1 MEQGPRIARRS
12 VLALAAVTL
21 AAACSPGGKDVP
33 PIMKPVAPS
42 ASPPKKASYKL
53 KSVADWTKVYEQS
66 WDYQTTQMIPQ
77 SRTGDS
83 WDHYNISYLV
93 DANTAMYRAT
103 GSTRYLERALQY
115 VENVVATSKVSSSM
129 KSSQYKDK
137 YRGWVSFSEDIGG
150 TGEEVPLYESYFW
163 RYASAL
169 LRTIHA
175 DAKALD
181 AYRARYQ
188 KLLEFAEVDIF
199 EKWFTRGANENI
211 YRSRTHL
218 VSHWAL
224 IALNLSMV
232 TTDDVRRG
240 RYREVYTNIDHKLP
254 NANSSLRRQMRRNP
268 ANEWAYFWND
278 VWGSAKRPGQDTAH
292 GNGVMAYVVD
302 AHDYGEEWTDADMAG
317 FSALL
322 TKVIWPGG
330 KTYHGYV
337 DGSGSD
343 NGWYSDGYVK
353 LGRYDPRVQQ
363 RLDAHLVVNEQF
375 AANMALNAKILA

>member
-12 VLALAAVTL
+12 VLALAAVSL
-21 AAACSPGGKDVP
+21 AAACTPATKEVP
-33 PIMKPVAPS
+33 RIMKPVAPS
-42 ASPPKKASYKL
+42 SPPPKKAAYNL
-53 KSVADWTKVYEQS
+53 KSVGDWTKVYEQS
-66 WDYQTTQMIPQ
+66 WDYQTQQMIPL

-83 WDHYNISYLV
+83 WDHYNVSYLV

-115 VENVVATSKVSSSM
+115 VENVVATAQVSSKM
-129 KSSQYKDK
+129 KSSQYHDR
-137 YRGWVSFSEDIGG
+137 YLGWVSVSEDIGG

-163 RYASAL
+163 RYASSL
-169 LRTIHA
+169 LRTIQA
-175 DAKALD
+175 DPKALG
-181 AYRARYQ
+181 AYRSRYQ
-188 KLLEFAEVDIF
+188 NLVDFAEVDVF
-199 EKWFTRGANENI
+199 EKWFSRGANENI

-232 TTDDVRRG
+232 TTDDSRRA

-254 NANSSLRRQMRRNP
+254 NADSSLRGQMRRNP
-268 ANEWAYFWND
+268 ANEWAYFWSD

-302 AHDYGEEWTDADMAG
+302 AHDNGEEWTDADMAG
-317 FSALL
+317 FSSLL

-330 KTYHGYV
+330 KTYRGFV
-337 DGSGSD
+337 DGTGPD
-343 NGWYSDGYVK
+343 NGWYSDGFVK